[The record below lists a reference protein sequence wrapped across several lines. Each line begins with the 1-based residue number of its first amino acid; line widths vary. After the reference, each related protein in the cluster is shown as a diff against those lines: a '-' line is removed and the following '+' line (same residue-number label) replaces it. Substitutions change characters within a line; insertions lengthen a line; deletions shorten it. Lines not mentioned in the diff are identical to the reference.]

1 MAIRTSELTQLI
13 SEQVTK
19 DIAKKLIPKLRRVI
33 REEID
38 RSMKDMLYELVVKQ
52 QIPLR
57 NNNVVEDNIAQF
69 NETAQPENISSAKNF
84 IAQRQASRAKA
95 QHIMESNFKEE
106 QPVNISTAKNFIAQR
121 QASRAKAQNII
132 ANNFKEGDP
141 FASLIMNVEDPQEQ
155 LDLQQEQLMN
165 KPMTKIAEVDKS
177 DVIMPEHIDYS
188 EAMERLI

>member
-1 MAIRTSELTQLI
+1 MAIRTSELTKLI
-13 SEQVTK
+13 AEQVTK
-19 DIAKKLIPKLRRVI
+19 DIAKKLIPKLRRVV

-52 QIPLR
+52 QMPLR

-69 NETAQPENISSAKNF
+69 NETAQPENISS
-84 IAQRQASRAKA
+84 
-95 QHIMESNFKEE
+95 
-106 QPVNISTAKNFIAQR
+106 AKNFIAQR

>member
-1 MAIRTSELTQLI
+1 MAIRTSELTKLI
-13 SEQVTK
+13 AEQVTK
-19 DIAKKLIPKLRRVI
+19 DIAKKLIPKLRRVV

-38 RSMKDMLYELVVKQ
+38 RSMKDMLYELVIKQ
-52 QIPLR
+52 QMPLH

-84 IAQRQASRAKA
+84 IAQRQASRTKA
-95 QHIMESNFKEE
+95 QH
-106 QPVNISTAKNFIAQR
+106 
-121 QASRAKAQNII
+121 II

-165 KPMTKIAEVDKS
+165 KPMTKVAEVDKN

>member
-52 QIPLR
+52 QMPLR
-57 NNNVVEDNIAQF
+57 NDNVVEDNIAQF

-95 QHIMESNFKEE
+95 Q
-106 QPVNISTAKNFIAQR
+106 
-121 QASRAKAQNII
+121 NII
-132 ANNFKEGDP
+132 ENKFKEGDP

-188 EAMERLI
+188 ESMERLI

>member
-19 DIAKKLIPKLRRVI
+19 DVAKKLIPKLRRVV
-33 REEID
+33 REEIE

-52 QIPLR
+52 QMPLR
-57 NNNVVEDNIAQF
+57 NDNVVEDNIAQF

-95 QHIMESNFKEE
+95 Q
-106 QPVNISTAKNFIAQR
+106 
-121 QASRAKAQNII
+121 NII
-132 ANNFKEGDP
+132 ENKFKEGDP
-141 FASLIMNVEDPQEQ
+141 FANLIMNVEDPQEQ

>member
-1 MAIRTSELTQLI
+1 MAIRTSELTKLI
-13 SEQVTK
+13 AEQVTK
-19 DIAKKLIPKLRRVI
+19 DIAKKLIPKLRRVV

-52 QIPLR
+52 QMPLR
-57 NNNVVEDNIAQF
+57 NDNVVEDNIAQF

-95 QHIMESNFKEE
+95 Q
-106 QPVNISTAKNFIAQR
+106 
-121 QASRAKAQNII
+121 NII
-132 ANNFKEGDP
+132 ANNFKEDDP
-141 FASLIMNVEDPQEQ
+141 FASLIMSAEDPQEQ

-188 EAMERLI
+188 ESMERLI